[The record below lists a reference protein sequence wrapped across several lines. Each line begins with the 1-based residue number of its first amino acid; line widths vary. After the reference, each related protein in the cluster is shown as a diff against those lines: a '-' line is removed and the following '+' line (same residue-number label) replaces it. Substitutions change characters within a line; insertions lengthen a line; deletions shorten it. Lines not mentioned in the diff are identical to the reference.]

1 MIVCPN
7 CNHSNPDGANQCEA
21 CYTPLPQT
29 TACPS
34 CGNTVQADAS
44 FCGQCGFN
52 LAQSSSEGDTSLPPD
67 SEESSATSP
76 PLPTINVHETESESS
91 ATPNPTPVPVNL
103 AKPPQSSQ
111 PSTPPVAATQLQSPS
126 ALLLHVQTNT
136 EIELPQHSPVIHIGK
151 PGAAIPPDVDVSG
164 FPDSSIVS
172 RVHAD
177 IRLEEGIYYI
187 EDVGSSNGTYVN
199 HTPLVVGNRH
209 RLRAG
214 DRIALGKE
222 DKVTF
227 IFQMQ

>member
-7 CNHSNPDGANQCEA
+7 CTHPNPDGATQCEA

-29 TACPS
+29 TSCPN
-34 CGNTVQADAS
+34 CGATVQADAS

-52 LAQSSSEGDTSLPPD
+52 LMQEPEETSLPPE
-67 SEESSATSP
+67 SEESNATTP
-76 PLPTINVHETESESS
+76 PLQPTQVDPDTSEASEAPTPDPDPVNLTKAESS
-91 ATPNPTPVPVNL
+91 NPNPTV
-103 AKPPQSSQ
+103 
-111 PSTPPVAATQLQSPS
+111 ATQLQVTN
-126 ALLLHVQTNT
+126 AKLLHVQTNT
-136 EIELPQHSPVIHIGK
+136 EIELLQNSPVIHIGK
-151 PGAAIPPDVDVSG
+151 PGAAVPPDIDVSG

-177 IRLEEGIYYI
+177 IRVEGGIYYI

-199 HTPLVVGNRH
+199 HTPLPTGNRH

-227 IFQMQ
+227 IFQMNS